1 MHIIVNLS
9 LFEFIGAWKNV
20 PGKTPMENC
29 PQENFPS
36 EISPLRISS
45 PKTYPQESYSRKV
58 APGICPPRK
67 IFAQIIAHE
76 KLIYWFLLLLISSYC
91 CNFMQVHFQGF
102 YIHQLQRRIQ
112 KPHSICN
119 GSPCDMDGFL
129 QLTNVTKNFILDVAG
144 VVCLSLSLIGE
155 LFPRCLSVRRTGQ
168 LMTHDE
174 TVRVARSVLCK
185 TISRK
190 DNF

>member
-1 MHIIVNLS
+1 
-9 LFEFIGAWKNV
+9 
-20 PGKTPMENC
+20 
-29 PQENFPS
+29 
-36 EISPLRISS
+36 
-45 PKTYPQESYSRKV
+45 
-58 APGICPPRK
+58 
-67 IFAQIIAHE
+67 
-76 KLIYWFLLLLISSYC
+76 
-91 CNFMQVHFQGF
+91 
-102 YIHQLQRRIQ
+102 
-112 KPHSICN
+112 
-119 GSPCDMDGFL
+119 MDGFL

-185 TISRK
+185 TVSRE